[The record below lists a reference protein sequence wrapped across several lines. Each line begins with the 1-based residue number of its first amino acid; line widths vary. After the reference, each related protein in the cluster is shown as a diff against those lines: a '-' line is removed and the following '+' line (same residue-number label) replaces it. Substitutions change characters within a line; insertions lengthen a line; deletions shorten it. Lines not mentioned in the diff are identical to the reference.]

1 MSDPKRIKV
10 TDATDG
16 GSVSLYSKRERIQV
30 KSVSGRRS
38 EEHTSEL
45 QSPD

>member
-16 GSVSLYSKRERIQV
+16 GSVSLYSKRERIQDR
-30 KSVSGRRS
+30 KSVV
-38 EEHTSEL
+38 
-45 QSPD
+45 